1 MTAGYDQFVYEKK
14 GAVYLR
20 LSVALTV
27 YFEGTLQ
34 EHAAGVEHFWA
45 TALKLV
51 SPQLRFFQTDSMR
64 KPKAI
69 KDRSADAMAAL
80 VHIGDKVPMFY
91 KLFAES
97 GNAAQTASEYS
108 IAINANRLLLGG
120 ALRLALPVE
129 DVLEQEAGFVALA
142 RELTKKLAFSSGY
155 AGFSLNR
162 AEESD
167 LETTGREQSAALSHR
182 WQGIDVEDLST
193 TLYAI
198 RQGLKSAGW
207 LTLVGRK
214 LLDTIGGM
222 EALAQALPAEVALH
236 ALPFGVLIQA
246 GPRPLLGDINRRED
260 LPLYRAVGRVLA
272 PVRSPAHPK
281 YLYKSAAEGEDYGWT
296 EKWLARFDR

>member
-1 MTAGYDQFVYEKK
+1 MTVGSDQFVHEKK

-20 LSVALTV
+20 LAVALTV

-34 EHAAGVEHFWA
+34 EHAAGVEHFYA
-45 TALKLV
+45 TAVKRIGAH
-51 SPQLRFFQTDSMR
+51 LRFFQTDTMR
-64 KPKAI
+64 KPRPI
-69 KDRSADAMAAL
+69 KNRSADDLAAL
-80 VHIGDKVPMFY
+80 LHIGEKVPVFY

-97 GNAAQTASEYS
+97 ENAAREASHYS
-108 IAINANRLLLGG
+108 IAINANRLELGG

-129 DVLEQEAGFVALA
+129 DVLEREADFVALA
-142 RELTKKLAFSSGY
+142 RELTQKLAFSSGY
-155 AGFSLNR
+155 AGFSFNR

-167 LETTGREQSAALSHR
+167 LESTGREQSAALSHR
-182 WQGIDVEDLST
+182 WQGIDVESLST

-214 LLDTIGGM
+214 LVDTLGGA
-222 EALAQALPAEVALH
+222 EALARALPGEVTMH
-236 ALPFGVLIQA
+236 TLPFGVLIQA
-246 GPRPLLGDINRRED
+246 GPRPQLGDVNRRED

-272 PVRSPAHPK
+272 PVRSPAHPPF
-281 YLYKSAAEGEDYGWT
+281 LYKSAAEGEDDGWT